1 MYFAGA
7 LSACPGHPQQLPAMR
22 YSLQACVCPHLTTQS
37 VLAAVKHCG
46 DRVVISCAK
55 CCFHNWSSTA
65 FCPCYSSVCGTP
77 IFVCG
82 SSPSRSQWAFLSSAC
97 LAVSLLWLR
106 NLYLLVNNNFLL
118 LMIEECCQRNDLWTV
133 AFCVWTSPLGPPLL
147 HSHFPWIFC
156 TWSVTVEKM
165 GTANQIQMCVH
176 EILVNLLPKNISAS

>member
-1 MYFAGA
+1 M
-7 LSACPGHPQQLPAMR
+7 
-22 YSLQACVCPHLTTQS
+22 
-37 VLAAVKHCG
+37 LAAVKHCG

-55 CCFHNWSSTA
+55 RCFHNWSSTA
-65 FCPCYSSVCGTP
+65 FCPCYSSVCRTP

-118 LMIEECCQRNDLWTV
+118 LMIEECCQRNNLWTV

-147 HSHFPWIFC
+147 HSHFPCIFC
-156 TWSVTVEKM
+156 SCGEDGRSKTNTDIHSQDPCEFTSKE
-165 GTANQIQMCVH
+165 H
-176 EILVNLLPKNISAS
+176 FSLLDQRNKETCSCY